1 MRVVNTLPQQAFE
14 TARLLSVMSVIPI
27 MVGSALNSPSFILA
41 GLIMFGGSF
50 CLTLTLMNFARVRS
64 GSQLPYDME
73 DHINAINVS
82 ENSLPKSEQKDRS
95 HQGTISA
102 SKIVEWHIS
111 PL

>member
-27 MVGSALNSPSFILA
+27 MAGSALNSPSFIFV
-41 GLIMFGGSF
+41 GLVMFGSSF
-50 CLTLTLMNFARVRS
+50 CVTLTLMNFARVRS

-73 DHINAINVS
+73 EDINAIDVS
-82 ENSLPKSEQKDRS
+82 DHSLPKYGLKDPL
-95 HQGTISA
+95 HQDTISA
-102 SKIVEWHIS
+102 SKIAEWQIS

>member
-27 MVGSALNSPSFILA
+27 MVGSALNSPQFILA

-73 DHINAINVS
+73 DDINAIDVS

-102 SKIVEWHIS
+102 SKIVEWQIS